1 MLESENIIYFYFLL
15 CLTSNFKPWY
25 IKNLSGKDFQFCSK
39 RSKWL
44 LCEELHLV
52 QQCYPRLMIVY
63 VAENAEEAPAISP
76 RMLAKQL
83 NIGNPASLERRI
95 QRELEEQGLWTYFF
109 FFFLDGAEP
118 LMKDHPDE
126 RPPPFFKTTSLTPF
140 LSHFHAK
147 KPLTQATPLPHNQP
161 KKLKKVFSFLTGV
174 SGLNLHSKGH
184 IAVDGSH
191 GGSSDGCADCK
202 QCFFILGARGR
213 GIWSP
218 AWHDVEV

>member
-1 MLESENIIYFYFLL
+1 
-15 CLTSNFKPWY
+15 
-25 IKNLSGKDFQFCSK
+25 
-39 RSKWL
+39 
-44 LCEELHLV
+44 
-52 QQCYPRLMIVY
+52 MIVY

-109 FFFLDGAEP
+109 FFFFFGWSRTSNG
-118 LMKDHPDE
+118 
-126 RPPPFFKTTSLTPF
+126 RPPRWETTPFFKTISLTPF

-147 KPLTQATPLPHNQP
+147 KPLTQASPLPHDQP
-161 KKLKKVFSFLTGV
+161 KKLKKMFSFLTGV

-202 QCFFILGARGR
+202 QCFFYPWGQR
-213 GIWSP
+213 
-218 AWHDVEV
+218 